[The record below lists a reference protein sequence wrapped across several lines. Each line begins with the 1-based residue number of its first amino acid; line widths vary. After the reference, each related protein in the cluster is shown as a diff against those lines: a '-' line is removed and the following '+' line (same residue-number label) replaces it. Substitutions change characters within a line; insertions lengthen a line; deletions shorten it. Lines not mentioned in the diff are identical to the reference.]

1 VSVTVDVGLA
11 QMFRAGI
18 LMGLVVVVHVGMVVL
33 MVTGAHLVLPIRP
46 VTLVM
51 DDVSMLMTMD

>member
-18 LMGLVVVVHVGMVVL
+18 LMGLVVVVHVGIVADGKVMYPQ
-33 MVTGAHLVLPIRP
+33 TGELEQGPSSHGPGPFAG
-46 VTLVM
+46 
-51 DDVSMLMTMD
+51 VS